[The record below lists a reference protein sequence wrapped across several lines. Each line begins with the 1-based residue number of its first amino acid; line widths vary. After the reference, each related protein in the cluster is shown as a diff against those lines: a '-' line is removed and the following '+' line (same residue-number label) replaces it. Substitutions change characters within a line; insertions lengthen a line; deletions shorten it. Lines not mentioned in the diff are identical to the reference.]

1 MKTKFTWLGIVAACI
16 LGISAAFVSCEN
28 DVNAVVKY
36 VGKVVF
42 AGSTRPFP
50 NLEVKVTNGEK
61 IHDLAH
67 TDDYGSF
74 SLSVKVADIDG
85 TYYVLIG
92 DSSCATKKI
101 ELSGYGQAQVDLG
114 TIEIEGPA
122 LPVVTTKPVS
132 NISDNKATCGGKV
145 ISDGRSSVTARGVCW
160 SKSELPTVDGDHT
173 TNGSG
178 LGEFSSQITELEPGM
193 TYYVRAYATN
203 QLGTS
208 YGEQDTL
215 ITLTGL
221 PQVALDS
228 VFDKTSS
235 SAQCSANVT
244 SNGGYAITARGICWS
259 DMSASPTINNE
270 HTEEVATTGKFTSMM
285 IGLQPSHTYYV
296 RAYAVNEKGV
306 GYSETIKF
314 TTTDGKP
321 LVETGNVSNVTATSA
336 MIAANVLS
344 QGDSPLTACG
354 VCWSS
359 TTSSPSITDDHTD
372 EVAREGEFTSKMI
385 NLVGMTTY
393 YVRAYATNA
402 NGTVYGNTVSFFT
415 AATADGLPIVET
427 LDPGE
432 NITTSSIT
440 SGGNVTNDGGFAV
453 LEHGVVY
460 STLPYPTLGNA
471 SKVAAGS
478 GTGYYAATIID
489 VTPATKTYYI
499 RAYATNSNGTAY
511 GDQVVVTP
519 ERSEYITLK
528 TMTYG
533 GYTYKIKPLGP
544 MAWQEGYDA
553 CQNMVFGGYSD
564 WFMPDQGEVEGI
576 LRAYEVWDVTTSY
589 KTDLLIHNNDYI
601 WTNTSYS
608 SSQYYYYYIYSYY
621 STNYWRTSY
630 SGKAAVYEVIAVRKY
645 RTENQ

>member
-42 AGSTRPFP
+42 AGSTKPFP

-85 TYYVLIG
+85 TYYVLLG

-608 SSQYYYYYIYSYY
+608 SSQYYYYYIYSHY
-621 STNYWRTSY
+621 STNYWKTSY